1 MNQQK
6 PHWTG
11 WRHHIIMRCLVAL
24 LLFGCGVI
32 TGMAQEVKLTGS
44 VIGANDGAPLIGATV
59 KVAETGA
66 AAITDAD
73 GAFTLD
79 VKQGQTI
86 VVTYIGYTTEKV
98 KVGGKTKITIY
109 MKEDY
114 SALDEVVVVGYGTMK
129 RSDLTGSV
137 VSVSAE
143 DIKKSV
149 STSLDQ
155 ALQGRAA
162 GVQVTQNSGAPG
174 GGISVSIR
182 GTNSLSGNEPLY
194 VVDGVPISG
203 QADGNTNALSAINP
217 ADIVSMEVLKDASAT
232 AIYGS
237 RASNGVVMI
246 TTRRGEAGRTKI
258 SYEGYFAL
266 QTIPKRLDVMKLRD
280 FAIYRNKRAE
290 IMGFGA
296 TKEFADPSILGDGTN
311 WQDEIFR
318 TAPMHNHQLTV
329 SGGNDNGRYAVSL

>member
-258 SYEGYFAL
+258 SY
-266 QTIPKRLDVMKLRD
+266 
-280 FAIYRNKRAE
+280 
-290 IMGFGA
+290 
-296 TKEFADPSILGDGTN
+296 
-311 WQDEIFR
+311 
-318 TAPMHNHQLTV
+318 
-329 SGGNDNGRYAVSL
+329 